1 MLKFTNNII
10 EDLKSSLEPTIST
23 VLIVVNENVNLFN
36 FANDL
41 YFEIS
46 NIKKTKL
53 ILVPE
58 GEQSKNLKTVEMIWN
73 ELIKLNSNR
82 NTLLI
87 AIGGGA
93 TLDTAAF
100 CASTFMRGIL
110 FWSIPTTLLAMVD
123 ASIGGKSAINYSSY
137 KNYIGTFYKTDKIW
151 IDINFIKSLNEI
163 ELRNGWAECLKH
175 SLINGGKSW
184 SKIQRTNWNLT
195 DEAITMFWTP
205 FIMENSLFKK
215 TIVEKDYLENEL
227 REVLNAGH
235 TFAHAIESY
244 YIVRNKFIPHG
255 QAVAWGLLLES
266 LVGNKVSKKEFNKY
280 SSDHW
285 LKILENLVIN
295 NFSKLPK
302 ITELEFDELLNNAEK
317 DKKNKT
323 NNIVASIINEPGK
336 FKLQEEIDF
345 KMIYNWMLSYSV

>member
-1 MLKFTNNII
+1 MLKFTTSSI
-10 EDLKSSLEPTIST
+10 EDLKSSIEPKFSNVI
-23 VLIVVNENVNLFN
+23 IVVNDNFHLYD
-36 FANDL
+36 FANKL
-41 YFEIS
+41 YVELS
-46 NIKKTKL
+46 KKKKTK
-53 ILVPE
+53 IIFVPE
-58 GEQSKNLKTVEMIWN
+58 GEESKKLKTVEHLWN
-73 ELIKLNSNR
+73 ELINLNSNR

-87 AIGGGA
+87 AIGGGS

-100 CASTFMRGIL
+100 CASTYMRGII

-123 ASIGGKSAINYSSY
+123 ASIGGKTAINFSSY
-137 KNYIGTFYKTDKIW
+137 KNYIGTFYKADKIW

-175 SLINGGKSW
+175 SLINGGESW

-195 DEAITMFWTP
+195 DESLTMFWTP

-215 TIVEKDYLENEL
+215 TIVEKDFLEKDL

-266 LVGNKVSKKEFNKY
+266 LVGNKVTIFEFKKY

-285 LKILENLVIN
+285 IKTLESLVLN
-295 NFSKLPK
+295 NFSVLPK
-302 ITELEFDELLNNAEK
+302 ISKIDFDELLNFAEK
-317 DKKNKT
+317 DKKNRS
-323 NNIVASIINEPGK
+323 NYIVGSIIKEPGK

-345 KMIYNWMLSYSV
+345 NEIYNWMLYYNE